1 MKRAYSILV
10 FIFLSLSIIPIHAEN
25 AEDLIIPQSNPV
37 YEDYYQMARAG
48 MIKSVPAEQLRISP
62 MTEYDA
68 AGYIV
73 EAAASYVQAGQQAVS
88 SGMAAKIKQ
97 YYAIYLKKA
106 YEIYGK
112 TVEMRKKLAFIEQQ
126 LKSPDVK
133 ALDETIDAAKVDMF
147 DIEKDFAATTFR
159 GVAPFAVMGQLEVRW
174 QNVNSNG
181 ISRVNQTSLGGT
193 FMSLWTQGLITPDV
207 MFNLNLNFERPH
219 DEANK
224 LTLPEYWGTGQRFL
238 DKYTINL
245 KAYGWQFNSGFFWE
259 DITPFIA
266 KSTLSERPGLFD
278 RDPYSSEETTKGHFE
293 NAFLHS
299 FIKRGDIWSM
309 HGFMGAEA
317 INMDLPFGGRIKVM
331 AGKAEG
337 FDDQYDKNYLY
348 EYAGRFV
355 QPLDALGFS
364 NSHVAL
370 NFFNTSNEESEIETM
385 APTTPGPNFP
395 YSPEGYLQSETIAGG
410 DAKLNFGDLSLGG
423 EFERCDHFGYLPKPF
438 SQYLDQIEN
447 PDYLPPKFHQD
458 GNAFYIDGVLK
469 NILPFTLEAKFT
481 SIDPGYIGD
490 ASAVVDTNDRTIT
503 ASSSNPVIANQTTG
517 VSIRH
522 DSYASDP
529 TLIYNNLARLQLTA
543 NVTMPE
549 SFGFINLN
557 YSMAEQLTAT
567 TDDIYVD
574 HYDFGNR
581 LTGPMYWHLFF
592 SQYGYPVPG
601 RDNGF
606 FAYNSPANFEVF
618 GQGTGLRYMFTSK
631 WLTNKELI
639 VSDYDLRGQVIPTS
653 MIYGTL
659 MSGGSGG
666 VEDSPNYQGDTQK
679 YEDNASIELKF
690 ALHKLLQ
697 SMGIQSNNL
706 FVDLYGELVTLQP
719 GADIMPTYDPNT
731 LFSQNLMNAFIVYN
745 LTKKTNIMFEAGLER
760 WATNYSLVTYAMDT
774 TTNKGDGPFTAYIAN
789 LPVNYFDNSF
799 GLGFDYDFAPRTS
812 LYLRVKRFFHRD
824 LGGSFMGVD
833 TSSPNYIPVVDPTNP
848 PVEPASAYKQYNS
861 SAQDFDGWYFS
872 FEISNFF

>member
-1 MKRAYSILV
+1 MKRAYAILA
-10 FIFLSLSIIPIHAEN
+10 FIFLSLLIIPLYAES
-25 AEDLIIPQSNPV
+25 AEDLIIPQSDPV
-37 YEDYYQMARAG
+37 YEDYFQIAHEG
-48 MIKSVPAEQLRISP
+48 LIKSSPAEQFHISP
-62 MTEYDA
+62 MTQYDA

-73 EAAASYVQAGQQAVS
+73 EAASAYVQGAPGVS
-88 SGMAAKIKQ
+88 PDVAAKIKQ

-112 TVEMRKKLAFIEQQ
+112 TVEMRKKLATIEQL
-126 LKSPDVK
+126 LKSPDIK
-133 ALDETIDAAKVDMF
+133 AFDETLDEVKTTMF
-147 DIEKDFAATTFR
+147 DIEKDFSATTYR

-174 QNVNSNG
+174 QNVDSNG
-181 ISRVNQTSLGGT
+181 ISRISQTSLGGT

-207 MFNLNLNFERPH
+207 MFNLNLNFERPR
-219 DEANK
+219 DEADK
-224 LTLPEYWGTGQRFL
+224 GTLPEYWGTGQRFL

-245 KAYGWQFNSGFFWE
+245 KAYGWQFNTGFFWE

-331 AGKAEG
+331 GGKDEG

-355 QPLDALGFS
+355 QPLDSIGFA
-364 NSHVAL
+364 NSHVAI
-370 NFFNTSNEESEIETM
+370 NFYNASNEESEIETM
-385 APTTPGPNFP
+385 APPAPGANFP
-395 YSPEGYLQSETIAGG
+395 YSPEGYIESETIAGG
-410 DAKLNFGDLSLGG
+410 DAKLNFGDFAIGG
-423 EFERCDHFGYLPKPF
+423 EFERDDHFGYLPKPY
-438 SQYLDQIEN
+438 SQYLDQISN
-447 PDYLPPKFHQD
+447 PNDLPPKFHQD
-458 GNAFYIDGVLK
+458 GNAFYIDGTLK
-469 NILPFTLEAKFT
+469 NILPLTLEIKYT
-481 SIDPGYIGD
+481 NIDPGYIGN

-503 ASSSNPVIANQTTG
+503 ANLATGQTTG

-529 TLIYNNLARLQLTA
+529 TLIYNNTARLQLGA
-543 NVTMPE
+543 NVTLPE
-549 SFGFINLN
+549 AFGFVNLN
-557 YSMAEQLTAT
+557 YSMASQITAT

-601 RDNGF
+601 RDDGF
-606 FAYNSPANFEVF
+606 FAYNSPANYQVF

-639 VSDYDLRGQVIPTS
+639 VSDYDLKGQTIPMT
-653 MIYGTL
+653 MLYGSFL
-659 MSGGSGG
+659 SNGSGG
-666 VEDSPNYQGDTQK
+666 VEDTPNYQGDTQK
-679 YEDNASIELKF
+679 YESNASVEFKF
-690 ALHKLLQ
+690 ALHKMLQ

-706 FVDLYGELVTLQP
+706 FLDLYGELVTLDP

-745 LTKKTNIMFEAGLER
+745 LTKKTNIMFEADLER
-760 WATNYSLVTYAMDT
+760 WATNYSLVAYAMDT
-774 TTNKGDGPFTAYIAN
+774 SANKGTGPFTEYIAN
-789 LPVNYFDNSF
+789 LPVNYFDNSL
-799 GLGFDYDFAPRTS
+799 GVGFDYDFAPRTS
-812 LYLRVKRFFHRD
+812 LYIRVKRFFHRD
-824 LGGSFMGVD
+824 LGGSFTGVD
-833 TSSPNYIPVVDPTNP
+833 TSSPAYTTIANGGNPATEPTK
-848 PVEPASAYKQYNS
+848 VYNS
-861 SAQDFDGWYFS
+861 SSQNFDGWYLS

>member
-1 MKRAYSILV
+1 MKRVYSTAAFIL
-10 FIFLSLSIIPIHAEN
+10 LSLIIIPFNVFAESAEN
-25 AEDLIIPQSNPV
+25 LIIPQSDPV
-37 YEDYYQMARAG
+37 YSDFYNIASAG
-48 MIKSVPAEQLRISP
+48 LITSTAPDTFRISP
-62 MTEYDA
+62 MTQYDA

-73 EAAASYVQAGQQAVS
+73 EAASNYIQKTAPASAS
-88 SGMAAKIKQ
+88 MAAKIKQ

-112 TVEMRKKLAFIEQQ
+112 TVEMRKKLAYIETV

-133 ALDETIDAAKVDMF
+133 AFDDTLNDAKDSMF
-147 DIEKDFAATTFR
+147 DIEKDFAQTTFR
-159 GVAPFAVMGQLEVRW
+159 GVKPFAVMGQLEVRW
-174 QNVNSNG
+174 QNVRSNG
-181 ISRVNQTSLGGT
+181 ISNVDQTSMGGT

-207 MFNLNLNFERPH
+207 MFNLNLNFERPA
-219 DEANK
+219 DEADK
-224 LTLPEYWGTGQRFL
+224 GMLPEYWGTGQRFL

-309 HGFMGAEA
+309 HGFMGLEA
-317 INMDLPFGGRIKVM
+317 INEALPFGGRIKVM
-331 AGKAEG
+331 GGKAEG
-337 FDDQYDKNYLY
+337 FDDQYDKSYRY

-355 QPLDALGFS
+355 QPLDTLGLM
-364 NSHVAL
+364 NSDVAL
-370 NFFNTSNEESEIETM
+370 NFYNTSNEESEIETL
-385 APTTPGPNFP
+385 APTTPGANFP
-395 YSPEGYLQSETIAGG
+395 YSPYGYIQSETIVGG
-410 DAKLNFGDLSLGG
+410 DTKLNFGDFILAG
-423 EFERCDHFGYLPKPF
+423 EFERGDHFGYLSKP
-438 SQYLDQIEN
+438 YNVYIDQVSN
-447 PDYLPPKFHQD
+447 PDDLPPKFHQD
-458 GNAFYIDGVLK
+458 GNAYYIDGVLK
-469 NILPFTLEAKFT
+469 NIIPVTLELKYT

-503 ASSSNPVIANQTTG
+503 TNASGQTTG
-517 VSIRH
+517 VNIRH

-529 TLIYNNLARLQLTA
+529 TLIYNNTARLQLGV
-543 NVTMPE
+543 NVTLPE
-549 SFGFINLN
+549 SYGFINMN
-557 YSMAEQLTAT
+557 YSMASQITAT

-606 FAYNSPANFEVF
+606 FAYNSPANYEVL
-618 GQGTGLRYMFTSK
+618 GQGTGLRYIHTDK

-639 VSDYDLRGQVIPTS
+639 VSDYDLKGKTIPTT
-653 MIYGTL
+653 MLYGQFLSTGS
-659 MSGGSGG
+659 SG
-666 VEDSPNYQGDTQK
+666 VADTPDYQGDTQK
-679 YEDNASIELKF
+679 YESNASIELKF
-690 ALHKLLQ
+690 ALHKMLQ
-697 SMGIQSNNL
+697 SAGIPSNNL
-706 FVDLYGELVTLQP
+706 FLDLYGELVTLQP

-731 LFSQNLMNAFIVYN
+731 LFSQNLMNAFVVYN
-745 LTKKTNIMFEAGLER
+745 LTRKTNIMFEAGLER
-760 WATNYSLVTYAMDT
+760 WATNYNLVCYAMDT
-774 TTNKGDGPFTAYIAN
+774 SANKGVGPYTEYIAN
-789 LPVNYFDNSF
+789 LPINYFDNSF
-799 GLGFDYDFAPRTS
+799 GVGFDYDFAPRTS

-824 LGGSFMGVD
+824 LGGSFVGAD
-833 TSSPNYIPVVDPTNP
+833 PNN
-848 PVEPASAYKQYNS
+848 AYLFTKVYNS
-861 SAQDFDGWYFS
+861 SSQNFDGWYMS